1 MTDPNCFP
9 RMRAKMTQ
17 FLFHAGVNTNHAVR
31 AIMMITAHAKLSCAG
46 PAKDLPTVHVLST
59 RLTTEANSGAT
70 EVNAAAAASY
80 ALT

>member
-1 MTDPNCFP
+1 MTNANCFS

-17 FLFHAGVNTNHAVR
+17 FLFPAGVNTNHAVR

-46 PAKDLPTVHVLST
+46 PGKDLPTVHMSST
-59 RLTTEANSGAT
+59 RSTIAT